1 MFPLMQGPISVDPK
15 APLGKVME
23 IDTISLSVTRE
34 AIVGYQPEEMA
45 VVKTNFML
53 LTPEAIVYLIMT
65 EQFLLSI

>member
-1 MFPLMQGPISVDPK
+1 MDPK

-45 VVKTNFML
+45 VVKNKL
-53 LTPEAIVYLIMT
+53 YVANSEAIVYPV
-65 EQFLLSI
+65 